1 MNETHNNTGDC
12 CSLSSGFQGVADNM
26 DCCASYSIVCTK
38 RRRLSLVLSMLLA
51 LYSIRTLYEHVKPE
65 GSLGVFRFGDL
76 LPSRPIMYDA
86 SYDWSVG
93 GNEIRQYETFM
104 KMNPDFDFHV
114 VSNASTLQ
122 YDPGYSYNVKQ
133 VEIGTVGQSRG
144 VCVRIDERY
153 KKTSTSGGS
162 CFYAFSETAASTT
175 RQMCSFWDFFNGT
188 YIVWCPPMIG
198 ELCMNISIL
207 LQHTNFTAYNSC
219 SHPMHHTIW
228 RGAACSHD
236 RDDVDKPSG
245 SRQLV
250 SHVTSLPKSPVL
262 WQETANKRY
271 SILTRSNR
279 KFKPFDKSA
288 LCARVKTF
296 RKLIMVG
303 SSHMRFKADYL
314 IWKCYQLPSN
324 LSARHHSLT
333 VGNIHFI
340 WRSHGRHFVTLLEK
354 ELSRDKLDRND
365 VVLTQTGAH
374 DMAYNG
380 LPSTLE
386 TMTHSYV
393 QVIKEL
399 KRRSVQIGFQLMVI
413 TSPPV
418 ADDKPQYA
426 RGSRNCCAMSVVVHK
441 LQKALLPLD
450 VDIFDEFSVILPQQR
465 KAACTGHY
473 ICYKFGRNRTI
484 TIQGDVGEL
493 SLLLL
498 MEQVSHGIK

>member
-1 MNETHNNTGDC
+1 
-12 CSLSSGFQGVADNM
+12 
-26 DCCASYSIVCTK
+26 
-38 RRRLSLVLSMLLA
+38 MLPA
-51 LYSIRTLYEHVKPE
+51 LYSISTLYGHLKTG
-65 GSLGVFRFGDL
+65 GSLSKFRYMNI
-76 LPSRPIMYDA
+76 LPSRPIIY
-86 SYDWSVG
+86 STGYDWSVG
-93 GNEIRQYETFM
+93 GNEIRQYEHFM
-104 KMNPDFDFHV
+104 KRNPYFEFLV

-122 YDPGYSYNVKQ
+122 YDRHYRYDVKRI
-133 VEIGTVGQSRG
+133 ETDTTGKSLG

-153 KKTSTSGGS
+153 NKTSTSGGS
-162 CFYAFSETAASTT
+162 CFYAFSETAPATI

-188 YIVWCPPMIG
+188 YIVSCPPMIG
-198 ELCMNISIL
+198 KLCLNISIV

-228 RGAACSHD
+228 RGTACSHD
-236 RDDVDKPSG
+236 TDDVDKLLWP
-245 SRQLV
+245 RQLLASYV
-250 SHVTSLPKSPVL
+250 NGLPKSPVL
-262 WQETANKRY
+262 WQETADNRV
-271 SILTRSNR
+271 SILTRPNR
-279 KFKPFDKSA
+279 KFNRLNKSA
-288 LCARVKTF
+288 LCARVKKF

-303 SSHMRFKADYL
+303 SSHMRIKADYL

-324 LSARHHSLT
+324 VSAKHRSLT

-340 WRSHGRHFVTLLEK
+340 WRSRGSHFETLLEE
-354 ELSRDKLDRND
+354 ELSPDRLDRND

-386 TMTHSYV
+386 TMTQSFV

-426 RGSRNCCAMSVVVHK
+426 RGSRNCCAMSVVVHQ
-441 LQKALLPLD
+441 LQKMLLPLG
-450 VDIFDEFSVILPQQR
+450 VDIFDEFSVILPRQR

-473 ICYKFGRNRTI
+473 LCYKLGRNRKI
-484 TIQGDVGEL
+484 TIEGDVGEL
-493 SLLLL
+493 ALLLL
-498 MEQVSHGIK
+498 MERVCHRTK